1 MVFRT
6 TSAIAALLIGLG
18 GAGGQ
23 ALAQYNPSAQ
33 ASPSQGYPTRQP
45 FPAVANGDE
54 DAPRINAPVVQG
66 PSLPPIGVG
75 PQWNGS
81 PAGTRYGRGTP
92 AYPADTAPPAAGGQP
107 YRSVQPP
114 DGYEYYGVPGA
125 IPPGPAGSAKQDAIL
140 QEAMRSPLSISP
152 GQTGPGPD
160 DSDVGGSMQG
170 DPRNMAGS
178 PPDVRPETR
187 SGQPPQNYEPAG
199 EVANLSRRSFLFGL
213 TVVGIGSAIAMSVGV
228 NAADGCGR
236 CLEATSVAE
245 LPTVPD
251 DAATAAVIRH
261 GRRRPWRQ
269 LGRIGRERRAIVATT
284 THALLA
290 GKVPAQSAQ
299 CCCSIGRR
307 RIISG
312 SAEVLAMSAMCLDER
327 APAQETRLRSSH

>member
-1 MVFRT
+1 VLPPLAQPGNSEPSCGPGVAQRF
-6 TSAIAALLIGLG
+6 IIGLV
-18 GAGGQ
+18 
-23 ALAQYNPSAQ
+23 LELSAVT
-33 ASPSQGYPTRQP
+33 ARAKYGLRE
-45 FPAVANGDE
+45 NKLCRDE
-54 DAPRINAPVVQG
+54 ATD
-66 PSLPPIGVG
+66 
-75 PQWNGS
+75 
-81 PAGTRYGRGTP
+81 
-92 AYPADTAPPAAGGQP
+92 
-107 YRSVQPP
+107 
-114 DGYEYYGVPGA
+114 
-125 IPPGPAGSAKQDAIL
+125 
-140 QEAMRSPLSISP
+140 
-152 GQTGPGPD
+152 
-160 DSDVGGSMQG
+160 
-170 DPRNMAGS
+170 
-178 PPDVRPETR
+178 
-187 SGQPPQNYEPAG
+187 G

-312 SAEVLAMSAMCLDER
+312 SAEILAMSAMRLDER